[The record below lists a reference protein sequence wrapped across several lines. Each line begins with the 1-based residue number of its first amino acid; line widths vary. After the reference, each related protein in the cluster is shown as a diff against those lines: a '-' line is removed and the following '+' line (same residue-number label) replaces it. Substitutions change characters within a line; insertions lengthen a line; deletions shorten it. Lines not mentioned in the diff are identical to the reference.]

1 MRIPSNKNNPRLPNK
16 TTGNH
21 AARTGY
27 RMPILPRFMQIYDK
41 TKNAQQIRILI
52 PTLKKTFLLILSKPT
67 TKGIPKKSSTKL
79 VRGDAALE

>member
-1 MRIPSNKNNPRLPNK
+1 
-16 TTGNH
+16 
-21 AARTGY
+21 
-27 RMPILPRFMQIYDK
+27 MQTYDK

-79 VRGDAALE
+79 VRGDAALA